1 MHDMTM
7 EKQQWKEFQAKF
19 KGTGACTIYAAREM
33 LVQEYVQ
40 EERKRQEEQE
50 RKRPKVVGGNSKQR
64 DGYASKSTDEKAKRR
79 ESTQRREG
87 FDSMV
92 SGVMGLPKP
101 QVQAPIHN
109 RRSSFSFGF
118 SADSS
123 SFRPTQRRSSIG
135 SALPRQQRRSSL
147 GGVIA
152 SSSQS
157 KRGSFSGGIASLSEM
172 KSLSAYLSKFVA
184 DDTDEDE
191 EDNDEGERTTGNMC
205 ALSQRRRVS
214 ATSTISRCS
223 YYDEP
228 VETEVDGEIKTFSN
242 DRGEG
247 KGIMFALSQ
256 RRRLS
261 VTSTI
266 SRCSYDDDPVE
277 TEADGEIKTFSNEG
291 GEKKGIMF
299 ALSQR
304 RRLTATSTISRCSY
318 DDDPAEI
325 EADGEIKTFSNDEG
339 ERKGIMFALS
349 QIRRLSTTSMSSHCS
364 YYDDP
369 VEIETNGEI
378 KTFSMK
384 EEDILVDFPSVPR
397 CLSLPSIL
405 ASGKSG
411 AEKDCDPGDEGG
423 GPIFHV
429 ETIRA
434 TRRASST
441 NYPPHSDTE
450 MSAFRSTAYISA
462 GLHDEA
468 DSVKPVDWVDGD
480 EDEKFTHEEH
490 EEFVKPANWI
500 DYDEEDSDEDEDKYE
515 SACVYTKSA
524 T

>member
-277 TEADGEIKTFSNEG
+277 TEADGEIKTFSN
-291 GEKKGIMF
+291 
-299 ALSQR
+299 
-304 RRLTATSTISRCSY
+304 
-318 DDDPAEI
+318 
-325 EADGEIKTFSNDEG
+325 DEG

>member
-40 EERKRQEEQE
+40 EERKRQQEQE

-261 VTSTI
+261 GTSTI

-277 TEADGEIKTFSNEG
+277 T
-291 GEKKGIMF
+291 
-299 ALSQR
+299 
-304 RRLTATSTISRCSY
+304 
-318 DDDPAEI
+318 